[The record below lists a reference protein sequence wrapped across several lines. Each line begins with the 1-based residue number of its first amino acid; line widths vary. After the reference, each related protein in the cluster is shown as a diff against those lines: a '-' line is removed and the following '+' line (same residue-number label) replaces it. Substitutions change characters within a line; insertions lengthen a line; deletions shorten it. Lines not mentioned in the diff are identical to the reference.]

1 MTRMLL
7 LAFGMAALLG
17 ATPPHLDAQ
26 MQGGARVLAVGEK
39 AEVSWS
45 GGWYNATVL
54 EIGEG
59 RYKIRY
65 DGWGSEWDEWVT
77 PSRMRTAG
85 GGAVGAPP
93 VAPRPAVP
101 ATPPTP
107 ASPAKPAAPAA
118 PASASKPVPP
128 REPVAPATPT
138 KPAPPPPTPAA
149 PKPAPAPKILSTSP
163 VGRYACRTWDASQV
177 NRVGEF
183 LLRADG
189 TYQDL
194 MYKGSGRYQYDKGS
208 ERITF
213 LSGPQKTNAAIRF
226 NAAGHEGK
234 GHIVIDYGGGA
245 KLDCYRE
252 ALK

>member
-1 MTRMLL
+1 MFL
-7 LAFGMAALLG
+7 LALGMTALLG
-17 ATPPHLDAQ
+17 GAPPSLAAQ
-26 MQGGARVLAVGEK
+26 TQGAAQGAARVLAVGEK

-45 GGWYNATVL
+45 GGWYKATIL

-59 RYKIRY
+59 RYRIRY

-77 PSRMRTAG
+77 PSRMRLAG
-85 GGAVGAPP
+85 GGTVAAPP
-93 VAPRPAVP
+93 AAPRPTAPANPAPP
-101 ATPPTP
+101 ATPATP
-107 ASPAKPAAPAA
+107 VKPAAPTT
-118 PASASKPVPP
+118 PAKP
-128 REPVAPATPT
+128 TS
-138 KPAPPPPTPAA
+138 PPPTPST
-149 PKPAPAPKILSTSP
+149 PKPAPAPKTLSTSP
-163 VGRYACRTWDASQV
+163 AGRYTCRTWDSGQV

-183 LLRADG
+183 LLRGDG

-194 MYKGSGRYQYDKGS
+194 MYKGSGRYQYEKGS